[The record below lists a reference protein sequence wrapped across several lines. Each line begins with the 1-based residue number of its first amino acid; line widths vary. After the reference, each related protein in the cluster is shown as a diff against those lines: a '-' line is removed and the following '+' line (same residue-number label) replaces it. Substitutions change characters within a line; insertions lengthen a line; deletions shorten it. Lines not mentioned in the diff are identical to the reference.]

1 MVAGLS
7 PHYWLPGGLT
17 LISLLVWQLDLFS
30 KRSSQKNKILNYS
43 STRNT
48 KRTGNFWPDVTN
60 GAMVCRCDSACDWT
74 RMFIP
79 QPWLWPRANAYRSP
93 RRSIGW
99 SDEEWKV
106 DRWPRMMRPGRG
118 WLRDSPRQWANG

>member
-43 STRNT
+43 SAVQRSQKPVNS
-48 KRTGNFWPDVTN
+48 RPFVVAFSAFFCAYS
-60 GAMVCRCDSACDWT
+60 GAVPFLLQKEPAL
-74 RMFIP
+74 FAAAE
-79 QPWLWPRANAYRSP
+79 L
-93 RRSIGW
+93 
-99 SDEEWKV
+99 V
-106 DRWPRMMRPGRG
+106 
-118 WLRDSPRQWANG
+118 LR